1 MQGMKISYDPNADAL
16 YIKLT
21 DKKILESDDLGKGL
35 IVDYDEE
42 GEPVGIELLK
52 ASRLFG
58 GKKEVSIE
66 LALTEALKA

>member
-1 MQGMKISYDPNADAL
+1 MKINYDPKADAL

-21 DKKILESDDLGKGL
+21 EQEIKESDELGKGV
-35 IVDYDEE
+35 IIDYDEM

-58 GKKEVSIE
+58 GKKEFSVE
-66 LALTEALKA
+66 LSLTESAKT

>member
-1 MQGMKISYDPNADAL
+1 MKINYDPKADAL

-21 DKKILESDDLGKGL
+21 NLEVQESDEVGKG
-35 IVDYDEE
+35 IIIDYDSK
-42 GEPVGIELLK
+42 GEPIGIEVLK

-66 LALTEALKA
+66 LALTESLRS

>member
-1 MQGMKISYDPNADAL
+1 MRIRYDPKADAL
-16 YIKLT
+16 YIKLK
-21 DKKILESDDLGKGL
+21 DQPIQESDEVGVGI
-35 IVDYDEE
+35 IVDYDAE

-66 LALTEALKA
+66 LALTESLRA